1 MAAKKLR
8 KWTWPRIRTM
18 LRAVLATAWFCAQFT
33 GGAAAFSATAAVAA
47 VYGIFALAALVSRKL
62 KPFQLSLT
70 CLFLETGIFVLMT
83 AYDEDWNGW
92 LGSMFF
98 LYLMLAALFSHELG
112 DILIVVV
119 APLTFFVLVHS
130 PNARMLRHVVLVS
143 GIVTSAGGFLKRR
156 LMERLNEAEDRE
168 KLLKAESEK
177 ICDAERQRIAGDFH
191 DGPLQTFI
199 ALQVRLEILGTLLK
213 RDPASGMEDLKE
225 LQQLAK
231 AQVAEIRSFL
241 RSMRPPE
248 VDNSDLV
255 AAARRIVQNFQKD
268 TGIPARF
275 LSSDAAIKMA
285 PETNHEAVQVLREA
299 LQNISKHSKASRV
312 VVSMELAGKMVE
324 ILVDDDG
331 VGFPFSGSFSLE
343 ELDLLRLGP
352 QSIKRRVRSMGGDL
366 VIESRPGHGASLKIR
381 IPS

>member
-1 MAAKKLR
+1 MAAEKLR
-8 KWTWPRIRTM
+8 KWNWPRIRTM
-18 LRAVLATAWFCAQFT
+18 LRAVLATAWLCAQFAGST
-33 GGAAAFSATAAVAA
+33 VTFSPITVIAAVF
-47 VYGIFALAALVSRKL
+47 GIFALAALVSRKL

-70 CLFLETGIFVLMT
+70 CLFLETGVFVLMA
-83 AYDEDWNGW
+83 AYGADWNGW
-92 LGSMFF
+92 LGSVFF

-112 DILIVVV
+112 DILIVAA
-119 APLTFFVLVHS
+119 APLAFFVFVHS
-130 PNARMLRHVVLVS
+130 PNARVLRHVVLVS
-143 GIVTSAGGFLKRR
+143 GMLTSAAGLLKRR

-168 KLLKAESEK
+168 RLLKAESEK

-213 RDPASGMEDLKE
+213 RDPASGMEDLKD

-241 RSMRPPE
+241 RSMRPPD

-255 AAARRIVQNFQKD
+255 ASARRIVQNFQKD

-275 LSSDAAIKMA
+275 LSSEAAIRMP
-285 PETNHEAVQVLREA
+285 PESSHEAVQVLREA
-299 LQNISKHSKASRV
+299 LQNVSKHSKASRV
-312 VVSMELAGKMVE
+312 VVSTEQAGKMVE

-366 VIESRPGHGASLKIR
+366 LIESRPGHGASLKLR